1 MEICIQSVEV
11 ILKIQNLQG
20 KIDALYLNFKL
31 RIFYP
36 NRIIIHGS
44 NQSGQSVFA
53 RDLKNAYLTRGDFN
67 VIVVDW
73 SNFLAPYY
81 QFARFKVG
89 KLGIAVSKF
98 ITFLNPNY
106 TTLHI
111 VGYDLGMI
119 KNLHPSV
126 GK

>member
-1 MEICIQSVEV
+1 MSYGT
-11 ILKIQNLQG
+11 KIHPLIS
-20 KIDALYLNFKL
+20 KS
-31 RIFYP
+31 
-36 NRIIIHGS
+36 RIIMHGS

-73 SNFLAPYY
+73 SNFIVPYY
-81 QFARFKVG
+81 QFARYKVG
-89 KLGIAVSKF
+89 KLGIAVAKF

-106 TTLHI
+106 STLHI

-119 KNLHPSV
+119 HSFNVIEVDNTKSIKIKKKKRPL
-126 GK
+126 KRK